1 MRSSPPPARA
11 LGAALVVAAACGPLP
26 LGAAAPARGSLALG
40 AAAPARGAL
49 PLGIAPPAR
58 DALLLGAAA
67 PAPGVAAPARQ
78 RPLPSSP
85 ARAGREFCT
94 RSPFLPP
101 FEGRLTLRAA
111 YRGGAS
117 SEFRFCPRYSGFGP
131 VRAGRFHGG
140 VDLAAAT
147 GTPLRAAVDG
157 TLSYARDPEG
167 YGLYA
172 RLAFGEPRRK
182 AQGQCEGFEELEL
195 VYGHLV
201 DDDPGLDLS
210 PRPVRAGDFIGR
222 VGCSGNARGM
232 CSPSPES
239 HVHVTLRKAG
249 RARLEPLGVLGWPV
263 IMPSDEDRPAGWSGC
278 AHAGL

>member
-1 MRSSPPPARA
+1 MRSSPSPARA

-26 LGAAAPARGSLALG
+26 LGAAAAARGPLPLA
-40 AAAPARGAL
+40 AAAPARHRLA
-49 PLGIAPPAR
+49 APPAP
-58 DALLLGAAA
+58 GARGGGHD
-67 PAPGVAAPARQ
+67 P
-78 RPLPSSP
+78 
-85 ARAGREFCT
+85 CT
-94 RSPFLPP
+94 RPPFLTP
-101 FEGRLTLRAA
+101 FEGRLVLRAA
-111 YRGGAS
+111 YRGAAS

-140 VDLAAAT
+140 VDLAAPT

-157 TLSYARDPEG
+157 TLSYARDPDG

-172 RLAFGEPRRK
+172 RLAFAEPRRK
-182 AQGQCEGFEELEL
+182 ASGQCEGFDELEL

-210 PRPVRAGDFIGR
+210 PRPVRAGEFLGR

-239 HVHVTLRKAG
+239 HVHVTLKRAG
-249 RARLEPLGVLGWPV
+249 RTRLEPLSVLGWSV
-263 IMPSDEDRPAGWSGC
+263 ITPSDEDRPAGWAGC